1 MKKIMLYV
9 VALAVA
15 GERRFG
21 MRRLVMFSVLFVLTI
36 ILSSSALAQS
46 GAWNFR
52 GAFDPTAAYAI
63 NDVVTDS
70 GSTYIA
76 IAATTAPGPNPIPSQ
91 NLAAWTLVAQ
101 GFNFRGPYD
110 ATATYAI
117 DDVVT
122 FNGSTYVFVRSSHC
136 HPGDT
141 NCTPAT
147 DSAWTLIA
155 LGFNFRGA
163 FDSSAAY
170 VQNDVVTSNG
180 STYVCVGGHSG
191 HEHGGL
197 NMCTSP
203 ASDPSQYP
211 GEWMVL
217 AAQGA
222 QGATGPVGPPGPQ
235 GVQGPQGPQG
245 PQGQTG
251 PQGLPGVQG
260 VPGPQG
266 QTGPQGPA
274 GPGLVSGSILT
285 LPAVQTPPAG
295 FTLLGTSALI
305 YLDPSNHP
313 KTLAVKYYQKQ

>member
-1 MKKIMLYV
+1 MKKIMLCV
-9 VALAVA
+9 LALAVA
-15 GERRFG
+15 GERRFV
-21 MRRLVMFSVLFVLTI
+21 MRRLVMFCVLFVLTI

-76 IAATTAPGPNPIPSQ
+76 IAATMAPGPNPIPSQ
-91 NLAAWTLVAQ
+91 NLADWTLVAQ
-101 GFNFRGPYD
+101 GFNFRGPYNPNL
-110 ATATYAI
+110 TYAI

-122 FNGSTYVFVRSSHC
+122 FNESTYVFVRSPHC
-136 HPGDT
+136 DPVGDQT
-141 NCTPAT
+141 CTPAT
-147 DSAWTLIA
+147 NSAWTLIA
-155 LGFNFRGA
+155 LGFNFRGT

-180 STYVCVGGHSG
+180 STYVCVGGG
-191 HEHGGL
+191 HLSHGVAL
-197 NMCTSP
+197 DMCTSP
-203 ASDPSQYP
+203 AADPLQYH

-222 QGATGPVGPPGPQ
+222 QGATGPVGSPGPQ
-235 GVQGPQGPQG
+235 GVQGPQGSQG
-245 PQGQTG
+245 PTG
-251 PQGLPGVQG
+251 PQGLPGIQG
-260 VPGPQG
+260 LPGPQG
-266 QTGPQGPA
+266 QPGPQGPP

-285 LPAVQTPPAG
+285 LPAGQTPPTG

-305 YLDPSNHP
+305 YVDPSNHP